1 MGEMKLNTFRIP
13 KSNSCGARNKVGKAG
28 HNRKGF
34 TPEKTAWSRLWLV
47 EISGIIAMEKRFGKS
62 ILSKNRKQQI
72 KPGKTPEAKARI

>member
-34 TPEKTAWSRLWLV
+34 TPEKWLV